1 MKKAYGLIVL
11 IILVCGLFGGLAVR
25 PTDASI
31 IFTEQQITS
40 NTASQENPDIYEYG
54 SRNYTIVWQDNR
66 NGNWDIYMYNPWQP
80 GEIRVTNSSGNQ
92 INPKIYGDTIVYQD
106 DRNGNW
112 DIYSYNLAS
121 KVETQITN
129 DSASQEN
136 PAISGNTI
144 VWQDNRNGHWGIYMY
159 NLTTQTEQ
167 LVYIDNWATY
177 NDYSPAI
184 SGNRIVWIEAYLQSD
199 SQNYWLMCRDLSTG
213 GTSIIEAHSNYTPP
227 AHYEGNLAIPA
238 IYGSSVAWMV
248 ENTHNYGVIG
258 DPWQIGMKDLVSGKT
273 VNIGNNVRDGYPDI
287 YGSYIVFERDTVL
300 ANSKIANS
308 NIYLYNI
315 DTGVESGVTNDN
327 STHSRPAISANYG
340 NYVVYMDNR
349 NGNWDIYLNAF
360 GYGVG
365 STGGGLSPTSSP
377 SNAVVINLGN
387 QGLMTII
394 ISAAIIVVIAVAGAI
409 AFLAMKQRNSKK
421 SNSKSTSK

>member
-1 MKKAYGLIVL
+1 
-11 IILVCGLFGGLAVR
+11 
-25 PTDASI
+25 
-31 IFTEQQITS
+31 
-40 NTASQENPDIYEYG
+40 
-54 SRNYTIVWQDNR
+54 
-66 NGNWDIYMYNPWQP
+66 MYNPWQP
-80 GEIRVTNSSGNQ
+80 GEIRITNSSGNQ

-112 DIYSYNLAS
+112 DIYSYNLTS

-129 DSASQEN
+129 NSAAQEF

-167 LVYIDNWATY
+167 AVYVNSWTTY

-184 SGNRIVWIEAYLQSD
+184 SGNRIVWIEAYLQST
-199 SQNYWLMCRDLSTG
+199 SKTYWLMCRDLSTV
-213 GTSIIEAHSNYTPP
+213 GTQIVKAHSNYTPP
-227 AHYEGNLAIPA
+227 AHYEGNLAFPA
-238 IYGSSVAWMV
+238 IYGSRVAWLG
-248 ENTHNYGVIG
+248 ENTQHYGII
-258 DPWQIGMKDLVSGKT
+258 DDQWEIGMKDLVSGT
-273 VNIGNNVRDGYPDI
+273 SVDIVNNVRDGYPDI

-300 ANSKIANS
+300 ADSKIENS

-315 DTGVESGVTNDN
+315 DTGVESRVTNDN

-365 STGGGLSPTSSP
+365 STGGGLSPTPSA

-387 QGLMTII
+387 QGLTTILVI
-394 ISAAIIVVIAVAGAI
+394 VVTVVVIAVAGAG
-409 AFLAMKQRNSKK
+409 AFMAMKQRNFKK
-421 SNSKSTSK
+421 SNNNSTSK